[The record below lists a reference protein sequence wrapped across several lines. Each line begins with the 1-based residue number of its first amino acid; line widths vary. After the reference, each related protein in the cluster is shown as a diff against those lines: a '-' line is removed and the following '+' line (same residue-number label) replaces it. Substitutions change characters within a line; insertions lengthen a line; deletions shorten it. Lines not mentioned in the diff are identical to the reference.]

1 MQNNNEKTVTSL
13 EQMKQQSMGS
23 LVSLPPFNEGE
34 ELVVRLKRPSMLSLM
49 KSGKIPNT
57 LVVSANTLFKSG
69 PSAFDTKNEHMMEE
83 LFVLLDVI
91 CEETFVEPT
100 YKEIKS
106 AGITLTDDQLMF
118 VFGYTQNGVKQ
129 LESFRSQSG
138 NA

>member
-83 LFVLLDVI
+83 LFTLLDVI